1 MKTLWKL
8 ILTGIIIFTGITVKA
23 QPTYYDYIEQAES
36 LYSKDK
42 KYLESAEAYDKA
54 FKINKGKSIQ
64 TNFYNAA
71 CMWALANNPKKAV
84 YYLKM
89 ILNKSKNII
98 PSWTDPSE
106 LYNNLQQDQDLEILR
121 ARSDWN
127 NLLAMAKQNTDHF
140 ITGIDENLSNEI
152 SILREKD
159 QSIRL
164 KLDELRKDKSKINS
178 PEEKDLLV
186 QIKAQDTQVLK
197 QAEEIITKNGWPSIQ
212 KVGYKNSQTMWLII
226 QHSDL
231 TTMKKYYPVM
241 KKAAEQR
248 ELLPRDFAF
257 LEDRMLMYSKKQQ
270 IYGSQT
276 VIDRESKKFYLYP
289 VENVDQIDQRRAS
302 VGLESIKKYL
312 KGYNIDW
319 DILQYKEQLPALIQ
333 KNKVEL

>member
-8 ILTGIIIFTGITVKA
+8 ILTGIIIFTGVTVKA
-23 QPTYYDYIEQAES
+23 QLSYYDYIEQAES

-54 FKINKGKSIQ
+54 FKINKGKSVQ

-71 CMWALANNPKKAV
+71 CMWAMANNPTKAIH
-84 YYLKM
+84 YLKI

-98 PSWTDPSE
+98 PSWTAPYE

-121 ARSDWN
+121 TRSDWN
-127 NLLAMAKQNTDHF
+127 NLLAIAKQNADQF
-140 ITGIDENLSNEI
+140 VKGINEDLSHEI
-152 SILREKD
+152 SALRDTD
-159 QSIRL
+159 QAIRL
-164 KLDELRKDKSKINS
+164 KLDELRKDNSKINS
-178 PEEKDLLV
+178 PEEKDLLAK
-186 QIKAQDTQVLK
+186 IKLQDALVLK
-197 QAEEIITKNGWPSIQ
+197 QAEEIIAKNGWPSIQ

-226 QHSDL
+226 QHSNL
-231 TTMKKYYPVM
+231 SIMKKYYSVM
-241 KKAAEQR
+241 KKAVEQG

-257 LEDRMLMYSKKQQ
+257 LEDRMLMYSKKAQ

-319 DILQYKEQLPALIQ
+319 NILQYKEQLPALIQ